1 MRAARYY
8 GVKDVRI
15 EEISIP
21 KRPADHVLVRVAW
34 CGICGT
40 DLTNY
45 HNCKIT
51 SSTSLYGFNRLD
63 PMGTP
68 APGTHDHVTGDTL
81 PVTLG
86 HEFCGRIVEVPENCP
101 LGVGQ
106 TVMVDPRLYCS
117 ECSMCKQEDTNLC
130 SKLGFVGLS
139 GGGGGGF
146 SEFVAVDPK
155 RCYPIADSSLDTAC
169 LIEPLAVARHALK
182 VIGFS
187 DFRDKSSLILGA
199 GPIGLAVIHNLKAV
213 GTGAIFVS
221 EPSSLRREYAKDLVD
236 AGINPQ
242 EVNLVDT
249 IEQLTNGNGVDI
261 VFDCAGFIPAMA
273 PAMSSL
279 RKKGK
284 YVLVAAPGKPVRLNI
299 PKSISPT
306 NQMQYQITLP
316 LLEWYA
322 REIAVV
328 ASVAYNDVDF
338 REVVDDFNQGAQLHY
353 LV

>member
-8 GVKDVRI
+8 GVKD
-15 EEISIP
+15 
-21 KRPADHVLVRVAW
+21 

-45 HNCKIT
+45 HN
-51 SSTSLYGFNRLD
+51 Y

-117 ECSMCKQEDTNLC
+117 ECSMCKQGDTNLC

-155 RCYPIADSSLDTAC
+155 RCYPIADSSLDTVC

-182 VIGFS
+182 VTGFS

-284 YVLVAAPGKPVRLNI
+284 YVLVAAPGKPI
-299 PKSISPT
+299 
-306 NQMQYQITLP
+306 MLP

-338 REVVDDFNQGAQLHY
+338 REVVDDFNQGKFKGVERMVSSRIQLDQFVSQGLEV
-353 LV
+353 LVTAKDGLLKVLVEPK